1 MKTIANEYKEY
12 INEHILEHEENNQ
25 FGIRQTIYRFKNG
38 YGASVIKEYMGPGV
52 ELAVIQFINDKNWEL
67 EYSTSV
73 TNDVLRNLTPE
84 QLVEKL
90 EEIKQ
95 MTFEEERL

>member
-12 INEHILEHEENNQ
+12 ILEHKKKNQ
-25 FGIRQTIYRFKNG
+25 FESEQTIYRFKNG
-38 YGASVIKEYMGPGV
+38 YGVSVIKEYMGPGV

-73 TNDVLRNLTPE
+73 TNDVLRNLTHE
-84 QLVEKL
+84 QLIEKL
-90 EEIKQ
+90 EEIKN
-95 MTFEEERL
+95 L

>member
-1 MKTIANEYKEY
+1 
-12 INEHILEHEENNQ
+12 
-25 FGIRQTIYRFKNG
+25 
-38 YGASVIKEYMGPGV
+38 MGPGV
-52 ELAVIQFINDKNWEL
+52 ELAVIQFTNDKNWEL

-84 QLVEKL
+84 QLNEKL

-95 MTFEEERL
+95 MTFEEERV

>member
-12 INEHILEHEENNQ
+12 ILDHKKKNQ
-25 FGIRQTIYRFKNG
+25 FESEQTIYRFKNG

-52 ELAVIQFINDKNWEL
+52 KLAVIQFTNDKNWEL

-73 TNDVLRNLTPE
+73 TNDVLRNLTHE
-84 QLVEKL
+84 RLVEKL

-95 MTFEEERL
+95 MTFEEERV